1 MNALCAT
8 KQEGISWS
16 THTTAQCPAEH
27 RIGNW
32 SVSPHAESH
41 GRKSCLPK
49 SKSLQLTSP
58 PSQIKPK
65 VVKKG
70 KRRGREE
77 EEGEKSEG
85 DQCVLINKNKS
96 QAASEIPSVQALDT
110 AGTYFSLC
118 LWSVLHGAHLH
129 GDLLKE

>member
-1 MNALCAT
+1 MNALCGT

-16 THTTAQCPAEH
+16 THTIAQCPAEH

-32 SVSPHAESH
+32 SASSHAESH

-70 KRRGREE
+70 ERG
-77 EEGEKSEG
+77 EEGEKFEG
-85 DQCVLINKNKS
+85 DQCVLKNKNKS
-96 QAASEIPSVQALDT
+96 QAASEIPSVQALDR

>member
-1 MNALCAT
+1 MWYKTGGDFLINT
-8 KQEGISWS
+8 HHSPVSSW
-16 THTTAQCPAEH
+16 TQDRELIC
-27 RIGNW
+27 
-32 SVSPHAESH
+32 VSPCWESWE
-41 GRKSCLPK
+41 KILPAQIQIPATD
-49 SKSLQLTSP
+49 LP

-65 VVKKG
+65 AVKKREKG
-70 KRRGREE
+70 GRE
-77 EEGEKSEG
+77 EEGEKFE
-85 DQCVLINKNKS
+85 DQCVLKNKNKS